1 MNQSGQT
8 PAPQVL
14 GEALLEAIRLVVRDE
29 IRAALR
35 PQRQSSTYHAGIG
48 EAFLTIKEAADLSR
62 IAPSTIRLY
71 IRQRR
76 LRAQKVGRRVII
88 KRVDLENFLTA
99 NPIEILHE

>member
-62 IAPSTIRLY
+62 IAPSTSGSIYDKEGSEHKKSAAESL
-71 IRQRR
+71 
-76 LRAQKVGRRVII
+76 
-88 KRVDLENFLTA
+88 
-99 NPIEILHE
+99 